1 MSTSKHIDQLCL
13 AAAFLALLLTFA
25 LAAGERLGVQPP
37 PGSWAM
43 RPACSTLPPSTPWTS
58 S

>member
-25 LAAGERLGVQPP
+25 LAAGER
-37 PGSWAM
+37 WA
-43 RPACSTLPPSTPWTS
+43 S
-58 S
+58 SRLQGHGL